1 MNRNLIQAARAI
13 YTTGAGAIKRK
24 LTTRNQSATQSSPL
38 PLYKG
43 SAPDTTAAPGEAPY
57 LLVAAELP
65 EQSTADWLAVLDAEQ
80 RVSTESPGAS
90 GNHIAPTPASVY
102 TNPAPAPTSFS
113 TSG

>member
-24 LTTRNQSATQSSPL
+24 LTTRSRSATQSSPL

-43 SAPDTTAAPGEAPY
+43 SAASGTDTATEAPY

-65 EQSTADWLAVLDAEQ
+65 EQSTADWLATLSAQQ
-80 RVSTESPGAS
+80 RVSTEAPAVS
-90 GNHIAPTPASVY
+90 GSHVAPTPASVY
-102 TNPAPAPTSFS
+102 AIPEPTPTTFT